1 MNWRSPLADRR
12 RRRGSVTFS
21 TNQSAPFFK
30 IQNSHYTWNMHTSL
44 LLLFSYNLKG
54 LHAIHIWWGTWDWWG
69 KKRDLKRSKK
79 GATRLVLFSYV
90 IFLTRLTWLIH
101 ALFLPS
107 NWNLDKILALAGEL
121 CEVHM
126 TKKNPCGKMVIFDT
140 EFVIFLKI
148 SK

>member
-1 MNWRSPLADRR
+1 MAIAACRPPQEAGLRHFFDQSERSI
-12 RRRGSVTFS
+12 
-21 TNQSAPFFK
+21 FK